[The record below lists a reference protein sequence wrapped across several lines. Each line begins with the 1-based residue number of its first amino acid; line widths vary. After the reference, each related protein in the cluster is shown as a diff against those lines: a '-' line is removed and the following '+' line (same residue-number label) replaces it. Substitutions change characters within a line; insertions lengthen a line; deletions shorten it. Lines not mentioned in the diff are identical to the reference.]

1 MVQEIRGF
9 YQLMAD
15 HIDPLKGCLG
25 TVIRLEIRIRL
36 PPEILRRL
44 RTLDAPAILI
54 DEWVTVKRILMR
66 KVRIAEWMCLRRASE
81 YGFKCLRN

>member
-1 MVQEIRGF
+1 MREMACF

-44 RTLDAPAILI
+44 RTLDAQAILI
-54 DEWVTVKRILMR
+54 DEWMTVKRILMR
-66 KVRIAEWMCLRRASE
+66 KERIAGWICLRCASE